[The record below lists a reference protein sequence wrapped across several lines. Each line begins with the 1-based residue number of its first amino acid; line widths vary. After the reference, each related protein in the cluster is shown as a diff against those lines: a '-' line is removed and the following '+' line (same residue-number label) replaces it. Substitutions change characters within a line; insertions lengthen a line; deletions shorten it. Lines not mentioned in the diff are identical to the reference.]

1 MPQFGVV
8 APPPHAAAIAAA
20 GFDYLEGQ
28 AQPWFQG
35 GLSDAE
41 YAGVEAYRAGC
52 PLAIPAVASFLPGAL
67 KIVGPD
73 VDAAAVEVY
82 LSRTLR
88 RAGAA
93 GVENVVFGSGQ
104 ARRRPDNFGE
114 AATRQQLVDFCRLA
128 GRLARDAGVVVVVE
142 PLQSGETNTLNTL
155 ADAAE
160 LVADADAPALRLLVD
175 SYHLWEE
182 DEPVAHV
189 AANVGMIE
197 HVHVADVGT
206 RAVPGDDPS
215 QGGRYREF
223 FAALK
228 HGGYD
233 GRVSVEARTDFAEE
247 SLRRSLAF
255 LREQWDAA

>member
-1 MPQFGVV
+1 MPLFGVV
-8 APPPHAAAIAAA
+8 ASPEHAAVIATA
-20 GFDYLEGQ
+20 GFDYLEGR
-28 AQPWFQG
+28 AQDWFRGTVTDDEYG
-35 GLSDAE
+35 GIDL
-41 YAGVEAYRAGC
+41 YRADC
-52 PLAIPAVASFLPGAL
+52 SLPIPAVANFLPGAL

-88 RAGAA
+88 RAGSA
-93 GVENVVFGSGQ
+93 GVECVVFGSGA
-104 ARRRPDNFGE
+104 ARRRPDGFGE
-114 AATRQQLVDFCRLA
+114 TAARQQLVDFCRLA
-128 GRLARDAGVVVVVE
+128 GRLARDAGVTVVVE
-142 PLQSGETNTLNTL
+142 HLQSGETNTLNTL
-155 ADAAE
+155 ADAAD
-160 LVADADAPALRLLVD
+160 LAAAADAPAVRLLVD

-182 DEPVAHV
+182 SEPVAHV
-189 AANVGMIE
+189 ASNVGMIE
-197 HVHVADVGT
+197 HVHVADAGT
-206 RAVPGDDPS
+206 RAVPGDDSS
-215 QGGRYREF
+215 QGGRYRDF